1 MVITQDMSRVRE
13 GCTLKRRLS
22 VRRSIK
28 GGAGRAASMAQLPH
42 KVNKLTACPS
52 SRYGPLF
59 ILFFESSS
67 KVRAPWVAKIAR
79 MRDWDAAVHPS
90 ACHAPD
96 AMPRFDRE
104 A

>member
-42 KVNKLTACPS
+42 KVNKLTASPS
-52 SRYGPLF
+52 SDEEGSTRTPCSPRAERGGNAELTGAQLF
-59 ILFFESSS
+59 GASG
-67 KVRAPWVAKIAR
+67 
-79 MRDWDAAVHPS
+79 
-90 ACHAPD
+90 
-96 AMPRFDRE
+96 
-104 A
+104 